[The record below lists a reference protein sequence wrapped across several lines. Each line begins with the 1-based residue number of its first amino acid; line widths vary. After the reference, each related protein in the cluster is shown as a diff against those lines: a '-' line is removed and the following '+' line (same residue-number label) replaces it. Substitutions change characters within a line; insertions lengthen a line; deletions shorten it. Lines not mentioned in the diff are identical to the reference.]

1 MSEAGLRERKKQATR
16 EALRLAAMRLAAERG
31 WEHVRVE
38 DIAAE
43 AGVSTRTFNNY
54 FASKEEA
61 LLATG
66 HQRAERIAEAL
77 AARPPGEPLW
87 TALAHA
93 VVDGFGMD
101 RIDLRDIARFE
112 TPPTLV
118 EEHLKAFVVIER
130 RLAVAIAGRI
140 GADAEHDLY
149 PVLAAGVAVS
159 TIRAA
164 LDHWRR
170 TGATTSPAAVLLDVL
185 DQVAAGLPVPAGL
198 PAPTSLP
205 VSQRRK

>member
-1 MSEAGLRERKKQATR
+1 MSLRERKKQATR

-61 LLATG
+61 FLATG

-93 VVDGFGMD
+93 VIDGFAMD
-101 RIDLRDIARFE
+101 QIDIRDIARFE
-112 TPPTLV
+112 TPPALV
-118 EEHLKAFVVIER
+118 EEHLKAFVVIEQ
-130 RLAVAIAGRI
+130 RLAEAIAARV
-140 GADAEHDLY
+140 GADARHDLY
-149 PVLAAGVAVS
+149 PALVAGAAVS

-164 LDHWRR
+164 LGHWRR
-170 TGATTSPAAVLLDVL
+170 TGSAASPATVLRDVL
-185 DQVAAGLPVPAGL
+185 DQVAAGLPVPA
-198 PAPTSLP
+198 
-205 VSQRRK
+205 QWRK

>member
-54 FASKEEA
+54 FAGKEEA
-61 LLATG
+61 FLATG

-93 VVDGFGMD
+93 VIDGFAMD
-101 RIDLRDIARFE
+101 QIDIRDIARFE
-112 TPPTLV
+112 MPPSLV
-118 EEHLKAFVVIER
+118 EEHLKAFVVIEQ
-130 RLAVAIAGRI
+130 RLAEAIAARI
-140 GADAEHDLY
+140 GADARHDLY
-149 PVLAAGVAVS
+149 PVLVAGAAVS

-164 LDHWRR
+164 LSHWRR
-170 TGATTSPAAVLLDVL
+170 TGAAASPATMLRDVL
-185 DQVAAGLPVPAGL
+185 DQVAAGLPVPA
-198 PAPTSLP
+198 PW
-205 VSQRRK
+205 RK